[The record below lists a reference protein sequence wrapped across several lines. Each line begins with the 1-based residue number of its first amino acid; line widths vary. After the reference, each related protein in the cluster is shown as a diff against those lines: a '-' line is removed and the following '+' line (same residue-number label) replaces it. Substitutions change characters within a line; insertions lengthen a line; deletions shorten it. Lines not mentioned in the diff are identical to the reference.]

1 MEMKENLN
9 NVNLVPEYKNNI
21 KLNDIKNKKTFNYI
35 NYYFCNFL

>member
-21 KLNDIKNKKTFNYI
+21 KLNDIKENTFNYFH
-35 NYYFCNFL
+35 YYFCNFL

>member
-21 KLNDIKNKKTFNYI
+21 KLNDINENPFNYI
-35 NYYFCNFL
+35 NYYFSNFL

>member
-1 MEMKENLN
+1 MEKKENLN

-21 KLNDIKNKKTFNYI
+21 KLNYINEKTFNYI

>member
-21 KLNDIKNKKTFNYI
+21 KLNDINENTFNYI